1 MLQLEFSKKQHD
13 KLEIAYKKLQI
24 VYFIESI
31 TCSMLLVYT
40 PKKNITRVS
49 FSSSNGKQH
58 LLIARF
64 LMTIA

>member
-40 PKKNITRVS
+40 PKKKYHKS
-49 FSSSNGKQH
+49 FF
-58 LLIARF
+58 LILKWKTASF
-64 LMTIA
+64 NS